1 MLALPSVSRPERASP
16 VSQPRAIALALGW
29 DAEPRAT
36 VKEEFHAQESPTRA
50 GMGLSESLLGASL
63 VQPTPSS
70 VPSLPQPD
78 SPKARDAF

>member
-1 MLALPSVSRPERASP
+1 MRALPTASGPERASP
-16 VSQPRAIALALGW
+16 VSQPLAIALARGW

-36 VKEEFHAQESPTRA
+36 VKEDFHACGGPTRA
-50 GMGLSESLLGASL
+50 GVGLSESLLGASL